1 MTTGEEQMENEL
13 PELKKL
19 YSDLWEDAR
28 TLIKDMSNNIRMIGF
43 FGFVLLCMAISALG
57 SADASYSRIIAGTP
71 RIFDYLYLVSGAVGT
86 IAGLVGGVL
95 MIRYYLL
102 IKNRYARVLE
112 LEKKLEQR

>member
-19 YSDLWEDAR
+19 YTNLWEDAR
-28 TLIKDMSNNIRMIGF
+28 TLVKDISHNIRMIGF
-43 FGFVLLCMAISALG
+43 FGFMLLAMAIMELG
-57 SADASYSRIIAGTP
+57 SADASYSRITAGVP
-71 RIFDYLYLVSGAVGT
+71 RTFDYLYLVGGAVGT
-86 IAGLVGGVL
+86 IAGLVGGIL

-102 IKNRYARVLE
+102 MKNRYARVLE